1 MPSTAQDSASTTHS
15 ATAGRRPMTLPEKI
29 LAHGAVGLKQ
39 PWVEP
44 GQMLCV
50 KTSWTLACE
59 ITWKSMD
66 KTYNDMGRPRIWR
79 NDRFWLAVD
88 HTVDPR
94 VNHLP
99 KQQMMIKAS
108 EDFAKEAGLTNYQP
122 PNTTIL
128 HTEFY
133 RQRAQPGQIV
143 VGADSHSCSTGGL
156 GAFAIGLGPADV
168 LMPVVTGE
176 TWIKVPE
183 TVKIDFVGAP
193 PLGIGGKDVMLYTL
207 GQLKCNTVATGRCV
221 EWGGNIAA
229 LSCDARFAISN
240 MSVEFGGIAGVFPGD
255 ERTAA
260 YIAKRDSHK
269 DDALYFRAD
278 PDAQYAA
285 RFEIDLTNL
294 EPQVALH
301 PSPDNVQPVKQLV
314 GMKLDGCFIGACTT
328 AEEDLVLGALVLEA
342 CMKQGLVPV
351 AHGQRRVT
359 PGSQRIISH
368 LREHGL
374 IEIYEKAGFT
384 VGAPGCSYCL
394 GIAADVA
401 GEGEVW
407 LSSQNRNYRNRMG
420 KGSIGNLASAIT
432 VAASSFRMEITDPT
446 PFLQHID
453 VEKFHRVVPQAERVP
468 ISISEP
474 QPEMDGASPVAAT
487 DAADGG
493 SAAAG
498 GVEEELPAQIK
509 GRAQVFGDNIDT
521 DAILPGEFLIEND
534 VEKLGKV
541 AFLYTN
547 PDFRDKVHAG
557 QNIVV
562 AGHGFGCGSSREQA
576 VTCLK
581 GAGVQAVIAR
591 SFGYIFSRNYQNF
604 SLMGIPLQD
613 DRFYELAKEN
623 SDITINVK
631 GRTIEVAGEVF
642 RFNMSVFEER
652 LLAGGGIMPLYRKYG
667 NRLFRVAVKDPKDS
681 GSDSGS
687 GGCGSSGGGA
697 SSGGCASKEAAG
709 APVAAG
715 AGQDLSW

>member
-1 MPSTAQDSASTTHS
+1 
-15 ATAGRRPMTLPEKI
+15 MTLPEKI
-29 LAHGAVGLKQ
+29 LTNWAVGLKN

-50 KTSWTLACE
+50 KSQWTLACE

-94 VNHLP
+94 VNHQP

-156 GAFAIGLGPADV
+156 GAFAIGLGAADV

-193 PLGIGGKDVMLYTL
+193 PFGMGGKDVMLYTL

-229 LSCDARFAISN
+229 LSCDARFAIAN
-240 MSVEFGGIAGVFPGD
+240 MSVEFGGIAGVFAAD
-255 ERTAA
+255 ARTAA
-260 YIAKRDSHK
+260 YIAKRESHNQ
-269 DDALYFRAD
+269 DAIYFRAD
-278 PDAQYAA
+278 EDAQYAE
-285 RFEIDLTNL
+285 RFEIDLNGL

-301 PSPDNVQPVKQLV
+301 PSPDNVRPVKEV
-314 GMKLDGCFIGACTT
+314 AGTKLDGCFIGACTT

-359 PGSQRIISH
+359 PGSQLIIKK
-368 LREHGL
+368 LKEHGL
-374 IEIYEKAGFT
+374 IEVYEKAGFT

-401 GEGEVW
+401 AEGEVW

-420 KGSIGNLASAIT
+420 RGSIGNLASAIT
-432 VAASSFRMEITDPT
+432 VAASSFSMEITDPT
-446 PFLQHID
+446 PFLQYID
-453 VEKFHRVVPQAERVP
+453 VEKFYAAVPKAESAP
-468 ISISEP
+468 FTISEP
-474 QPEMDGASPVAAT
+474 QPEVMTAEDVAG
-487 DAADGG
+487 DAAD
-493 SAAAG
+493 SAAAAEPLATLAG
-498 GVEEELPAQIK
+498 QIK
-509 GRAQVFGDNIDT
+509 GRAQVFGNNIDT
-521 DAILPGEFLIEND
+521 DAILPGEYLIEND

-541 AFLYTN
+541 AFLHTN
-547 PDFRDKVHAG
+547 PDFRDKVTNG
-557 QNIVV
+557 QSIVV

-604 SLMGIPLQD
+604 SLLGIPLQD
-613 DRFYELAKEN
+613 DRFYELATEN
-623 SDITINVK
+623 AEITINMK
-631 GRTIEVAGEVF
+631 GRTIEVGGETF
-642 RFNMSVFEER
+642 RFNMSLFEER
-652 LLAGGGIMPLYRKYG
+652 LLAGGGIMPLYKKYG
-667 NRLFRVAVKDPKDS
+667 NRLFRVAVQEPQDEGAS
-681 GSDSGS
+681 SS
-687 GGCGSSGGGA
+687 CGSGGGA
-697 SSGGCASKEAAG
+697 SGDNCEPKAPS
-709 APVAAG
+709 APVASAG
-715 AGQDLSW
+715 GNDLSW

>member
-1 MPSTAQDSASTTHS
+1 
-15 ATAGRRPMTLPEKI
+15 MTLPEKI
-29 LAHGAVGLKQ
+29 LTNWAVGLKQ

-50 KTSWTLACE
+50 KSQWTLACE

-156 GAFAIGLGPADV
+156 GAFAIGLGAADV

-183 TVKIDFVGAP
+183 TVKISFVGTP
-193 PLGIGGKDVMLYTL
+193 PFGMGGKDVMLYTL

-240 MSVEFGGIAGVFPGD
+240 MSVEFGGIAGVFPAD
-255 ERTAA
+255 ARTAA
-260 YIAKRDSHK
+260 YIAKRTSHNQ
-269 DDALYFRAD
+269 DAIYFRAD
-278 PDAQYAA
+278 DDAPYADQ
-285 RFEIDLTNL
+285 FDIDLTNL

-301 PSPDNVQPVKQLV
+301 PSPDNVRPVKEVV
-314 GMKLDGCFIGACTT
+314 GMRLDGCFIGACTT

-342 CMKQGLVPV
+342 CMKAGMTPV
-351 AHGQRRVT
+351 SRGQRRVT
-359 PGSQRIISH
+359 PGSQLIIQK
-368 LREHGL
+368 LQEHGL
-374 IEIYEKAGFT
+374 IEVYEKAGFV

-401 GEGEVW
+401 GDGEVW

-432 VAASSFRMEITDPT
+432 VAASSFNMEITDPT
-446 PFLQHID
+446 PFLQLID
-453 VEKFHRVVPQAERVP
+453 VAKFYAVVPQAERAP
-468 ISISEP
+468 FTISEP
-474 QPEMDGASPVAAT
+474 QPELPT
-487 DAADGG
+487 AADASASNSD
-493 SAAAG
+493 SAAAAEPLG
-498 GVEEELPAQIK
+498 TLPDTIA

-557 QNIVV
+557 QTIVV

-604 SLMGIPLQD
+604 SLMGIPLDD

-623 SDITINVK
+623 SDIRINVK
-631 GRTIEVAGEVF
+631 GRTIEVGGEIF
-642 RFNMSVFEER
+642 RFNMSLFEER

-667 NRLFRVAVKDPKDS
+667 NRLFRVAVQEPTDE
-681 GSDSGS
+681 GSSS
-687 GGCGSSGGGA
+687 TGGCGSGGGS
-697 SSGGCASKEAAG
+697 SSGCESKVSTS
-709 APVAAG
+709 PVAGEG
-715 AGQDLSW
+715 AKDLSW

>member
-1 MPSTAQDSASTTHS
+1 MQSAADVAPAS
-15 ATAGRRPMTLPEKI
+15 APPTGANGRRPMTLPEKI
-29 LAHGAVGLKQ
+29 LAHWAIGLKQ

-44 GQMLCV
+44 DQMLCV
-50 KTSWTLACE
+50 KTQWTLACE

-94 VNHLP
+94 VNHQA

-108 EDFAKEAGLTNYQP
+108 EDFAMEAGLTNYQP

-156 GAFAIGLGPADV
+156 GAFAIGLGAADV

-183 TVKIDFVGAP
+183 TVKIDFVGSP
-193 PLGIGGKDVMLYTL
+193 PFGMGGKDVMLYTL

-240 MSVEFGGIAGVFPGD
+240 MSVEFGGIAGVFPAD

-260 YIAKRDSHK
+260 YIAKRDSHNE
-269 DDALYFRAD
+269 DAIYFRAD

-285 RFEIDLTNL
+285 KFEINLDNL

-301 PSPDNVQPVKQLV
+301 PSPDNVKPVKEV
-314 GMKLDGCFIGACTT
+314 AGMKLDGCFIGACTT

-342 CMKQGLVPV
+342 CMKQGLKPI

-359 PGSQRIISH
+359 PGSQLIIKK
-368 LREHGL
+368 LKEHGL
-374 IEIYEKAGFT
+374 IDVYEKAGFT

-432 VAASSFRMEITDPT
+432 VAASSFNMEITDPT
-446 PFLQHID
+446 PYLKYID
-453 VEKFHRVVPQAERVP
+453 VEKFYAAVPQAERAPFTV
-468 ISISEP
+468 SEP
-474 QPEMDGASPVAAT
+474 QPELPIAG
-487 DAADGG
+487 DAASGEED
-493 SAAAG
+493 AAAADTQSLG
-498 GVEEELPAQIK
+498 TLPDQIN

-547 PDFRDKVHAG
+547 PDFREKVHAG

-604 SLMGIPLQD
+604 SLLGIPLQD

-623 SDITINVK
+623 TDIKINVK

-652 LLAGGGIMPLYRKYG
+652 LLAGGGIMPLYKKFG
-667 NRLFRVAVKDPKDS
+667 NRLFRVAVQDPQEE
-681 GSDSGS
+681 GSS
-687 GGCGSSGGGA
+687 GGCGSGGA
-697 SSGGCASKEAAG
+697 SAGGCESKSSTS
-709 APVAAG
+709 PVAA
-715 AGQDLSW
+715 AGSGDLSW

>member
-1 MPSTAQDSASTTHS
+1 MQSSAQAPASS
-15 ATAGRRPMTLPEKI
+15 EAPRRRPMTLPEKI
-29 LAHGAVGLKQ
+29 LTHGAVGLTQ

-44 GQMLCV
+44 NQMLCV
-50 KTSWTLACE
+50 KTQWTLACE

-156 GAFAIGLGPADV
+156 GAFAIGLGAADV

-183 TVKIDFVGAP
+183 TVKIDFVGTP
-193 PLGIGGKDVMLYTL
+193 PFGMGGKDVMLYTL

-221 EWGGNIAA
+221 EWGGNIGA

-260 YIAKRDSHK
+260 YIAKREGHK
-269 DDALYFRAD
+269 EEALYFRAD
-278 PDAQYAA
+278 PDAEYADK
-285 RFEIDLTNL
+285 FEIDLSNL
-294 EPQVALH
+294 EPQVALF
-301 PSPDNVQPVKQLV
+301 PSPDNVKPVKELV

-342 CMKQGLVPV
+342 CMKQGLTPV
-351 AHGQRRVT
+351 NRGHRRVT
-359 PGSQRIISH
+359 PGSQIIINT

-374 IEIYEKAGFT
+374 IDVYEKAGFT
-384 VGAPGCSYCL
+384 VGAPGCSFCL

-401 GEGEVW
+401 GENEVW

-420 KGSIGNLASAIT
+420 KGSIANLASAIT
-432 VAASSFRMEITDPT
+432 VAASSFSMEVTDPT
-446 PFLQHID
+446 PFLQYID
-453 VEKFHRVVPQAERVP
+453 VEKFHRVVPRAERLP
-468 ISISEP
+468 ITISEP
-474 QPEMDGASPVAAT
+474 SPELPVAGEESADTESDTGAST
-487 DAADGG
+487 DSIPD
-493 SAAAG
+493 
-498 GVEEELPAQIK
+498 QIK

-547 PDFRDKVHAG
+547 PDFRDKVHQG

-604 SLMGIPLQD
+604 SLLGIPLTD

-623 SDITINVK
+623 SDITINMK

-642 RFNMSVFEER
+642 RFNMSLFEER
-652 LLAGGGIMPLYRKYG
+652 LLAGGGIMPLYKKYG
-667 NRLFRVAVKDPKDS
+667 NRLFRVAVQEPQDPLQ
-681 GSDSGS
+681 GG
-687 GGCGSSGGGA
+687 GGCGSGGG
-697 SSGGCASKEAAG
+697 SSGGCETKTPA
-709 APVAAG
+709 VG
-715 AGQDLSW
+715 AGGANDLSW